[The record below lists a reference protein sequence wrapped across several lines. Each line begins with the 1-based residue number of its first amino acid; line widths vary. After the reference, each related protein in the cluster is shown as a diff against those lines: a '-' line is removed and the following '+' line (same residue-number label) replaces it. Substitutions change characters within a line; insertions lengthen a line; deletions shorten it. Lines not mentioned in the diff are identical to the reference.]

1 MKHFL
6 YLLLA
11 ASVLLCGGCSSE
23 KPNLNVITE
32 KKTETSTLNATSGKN
47 VALVMKTL
55 TNPFFI
61 EMEKGARRGAKEFG
75 VNLLVRTGAQETSI
89 TQQIE
94 IIDELIR
101 DKVDAIVIAPASST
115 ELVPVLKKAQASGIT
130 IINIDNTLDE
140 EISRKIGLQKP
151 PFISVNNEQ
160 GAYLAAKY
168 LSSRL
173 STPSEVAILEGITSA
188 ENSKLR
194 RDGASRAFKENPAI
208 NLVAVESANWKIDE
222 AYDVTKNIYRRHP
235 NVGAIFCANDMMAL
249 GALKYLADSG
259 RPLVL
264 VAGYDAL
271 EEARNAVKNGALTV
285 TVNQQADVQG
295 FLGVKAAVQKMNGET
310 VPPETFVEV
319 HLVTRESLQ

>member
-101 DKVDAIVIAPASST
+101 DKVDAIVIARSSFTRPWGQGRSASCRPASRRRRAGHEAT
-115 ELVPVLKKAQASGIT
+115 RCGRKA
-130 IINIDNTLDE
+130 
-140 EISRKIGLQKP
+140 
-151 PFISVNNEQ
+151 
-160 GAYLAAKY
+160 
-168 LSSRL
+168 
-173 STPSEVAILEGITSA
+173 
-188 ENSKLR
+188 LR
-194 RDGASRAFKENPAI
+194 R
-208 NLVAVESANWKIDE
+208 
-222 AYDVTKNIYRRHP
+222 
-235 NVGAIFCANDMMAL
+235 
-249 GALKYLADSG
+249 
-259 RPLVL
+259 
-264 VAGYDAL
+264 
-271 EEARNAVKNGALTV
+271 
-285 TVNQQADVQG
+285 
-295 FLGVKAAVQKMNGET
+295 
-310 VPPETFVEV
+310 
-319 HLVTRESLQ
+319 